1 MPEENKFED
10 DRIIFA
16 YISKALKYEYIKL
29 SKKNDKIKNSEVE
42 LNLEIEIG
50 YEEFDLF
57 EVLTEKEE
65 YIMKLIYINYL
76 SISEVAD
83 YMGVSRQAIN
93 QAKNRAISKLKKVY
107 LT

>member
-1 MPEENKFED
+1 M
-10 DRIIFA
+10 
-16 YISKALKYEYIKL
+16 
-29 SKKNDKIKNSEVE
+29 
-42 LNLEIEIG
+42 
-50 YEEFDLF
+50 
-57 EVLTEKEE
+57 TEKEE

-93 QAKNRAISKLKKVY
+93 QAKNRAIGKLKKVY

>member
-1 MPEENKFED
+1 MTKYPIDYIYSSDLGRAYQTAEIIGNK
-10 DRIIFA
+10 
-16 YISKALKYEYIKL
+16 
-29 SKKNDKIKNSEVE
+29 
-42 LNLEIEIG
+42 LNIEIEIG
-50 YEEFDLF
+50 YEEFDSEVEVLNLF

-83 YMGVSRQAIN
+83 YMGISRQAIN

>member
-1 MPEENKFED
+1 MKT
-10 DRIIFA
+10 
-16 YISKALKYEYIKL
+16 
-29 SKKNDKIKNSEVE
+29 KNS
-42 LNLEIEIG
+42 LQNTIDMLILII
-50 YEEFDLF
+50 LK
-57 EVLTEKEE
+57 L
-65 YIMKLIYINYL
+65 IILIYINYL